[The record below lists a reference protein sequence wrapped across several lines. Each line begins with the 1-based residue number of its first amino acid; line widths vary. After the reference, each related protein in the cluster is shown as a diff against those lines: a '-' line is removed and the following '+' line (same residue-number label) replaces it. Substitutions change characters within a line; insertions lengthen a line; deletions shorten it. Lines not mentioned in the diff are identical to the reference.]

1 MLIDLRQ
8 LNRYQDSRPDA
19 RISRIFER
27 KEFEDSQKY
36 NQEKHKF
43 KMIHELV
50 DTIVD
55 LLLWV
60 GFWYVA
66 IWDWMNQLMSENGLC
81 SETKWVEDATQAYLF
96 VIITY
101 IIQQLINLPFS
112 IYHTFVIEESYGF
125 NKMTPGLFLKDE
137 IKKFFITAILAAI
150 IIPVLLYIIA
160 NSGPALVPVLAGVS
174 VGFVIF
180 INLLVP
186 TVILPLFFTMKDLDE
201 GELRDAIFAEAERTN
216 IPVSQIK
223 VIDGSQRS
231 SHSNAFVAGFG
242 SFRKVVLFDTL
253 IE

>member
-1 MLIDLRQ
+1 
-8 LNRYQDSRPDA
+8 
-19 RISRIFER
+19 
-27 KEFEDSQKY
+27 
-36 NQEKHKF
+36 
-43 KMIHELV
+43 MIHEVV

-66 IWDWMNQLMSENGLC
+66 IWDWMDQIMSENGFC
-81 SETKWVEDATQAYLF
+81 SETVWIGDSTQAFLF

-101 IIQQLINLPFS
+101 LIQQLINIPFS

-150 IIPVLLYIIA
+150 ILPILLYIIA
-160 NSGPALVPVLAGVS
+160 NSGPALVPTLAGVS
-174 VGFVIF
+174 VAFVIF

-186 TVILPLFFTMKDLDE
+186 SVILPLFFTMKDLDE
-201 GELRDAIFAEAERTN
+201 GELRDAIFAEAERTQ
-216 IPVSQIK
+216 IPVTQIK